1 MKIPLWL
8 IGAVFAGYTVWAVNY
23 WHCYKCQCCDTNPA
37 AVAQPGSGEPKFL
50 WNADQPVEDSLFSKW
65 KSRLLKDGGQGDTL
79 LITGWY
85 RKDEKTPAGTAN
97 LGLARAAALKAMMQP
112 ELPDIRLRIAADDTA
127 DSLREGGPPMPSA
140 AFSWIKMVLKKED
153 GAIIESDKDVIFLFP
168 FNSTEKD
175 NNPEVDA
182 YLKKLVDKHKSSK
195 ATFVV
200 TGHTDDVGAP
210 ERNRQLGLARA
221 QSIANILKTNGIA
234 AVRIQVVSKGEA
246 EPAVKNDTEN
256 GRQQNRR
263 VVLTVN
269 N

>member
-1 MKIPLWL
+1 
-8 IGAVFAGYTVWAVNY
+8 
-23 WHCYKCQCCDTNPA
+23 
-37 AVAQPGSGEPKFL
+37 L
-50 WNADQPVEDSLFSKW
+50 WNADRPVEDPLFAKW

-79 LITGWY
+79 LITGLY
-85 RKDEKTPAGTAN
+85 RQDEKAPAGAAN

-112 ELPDIRLRIAADDTA
+112 ELPNVRLRIAADNTA
-127 DSLREGGPPMPSA
+127 DSLRVGGPPMPSA
-140 AFSWIKMVLKKED
+140 AFSWIKMVLKKEA

-175 NNPEVDA
+175 SNPEVDA

-195 ATFVV
+195 ASFVV

-210 ERNRQLGLARA
+210 ERNRQLGLGRA
-221 QSIANILKTNGIA
+221 QSIANILKVNGITPD
-234 AVRIQVVSKGEA
+234 RIQILSKGET
-246 EPAVKNDTEN
+246 EPTIKNDTEN